1 MQRVHVVQDFPQPV
15 EELFAHLS
23 EQENL
28 ESLFGAKI
36 TRLSDGTDGTRNG
49 AGASRELKVGPLPG
63 FVETNT
69 EVIPDEL
76 IRYRI
81 TKGGVLKDHEGV
93 MRFSR
98 QGDRVAAGLHHRLRR
113 QGPGRR
119 PAREGHAHAQR
130 HQGAARAGRA
140 RRGRVVLTPQ
150 RRRSR
155 RRSAPG
161 RPRLVA
167 GRPATRSA
175 SCRARRRSPRR
186 RRRGAVAAT
195 GRGPSG
201 GTEVGSQ
208 VIGGAM
214 APLSAA
220 RRPGLSDP
228 STPRGGHG
236 PAQER
241 GAAGRIGATGRCSG

>member
-69 EVIPDEL
+69 EVVPDEL

-113 QGPGRR
+113 QGPGCR
-119 PAREGHAHAQR
+119 PAREGHAHAER

-140 RRGRVVLTPQ
+140 RRDRRRPDASAAAQQAAQRAVAAAA
-150 RRRSR
+150 RRRS
-155 RRSAPG
+155 
-161 RPRLVA
+161 
-167 GRPATRSA
+167 PATRSA

-186 RRRGAVAAT
+186 RSA
-195 GRGPSG
+195 GPSPRPG
-201 GTEVGSQ
+201 PGR
-208 VIGGAM
+208 A
-214 APLSAA
+214 AA
-220 RRPGLSDP
+220 RRPGPWCAAASWP
-228 STPRGGHG
+228 PYRRRAPR
-236 PAQER
+236 A
-241 GAAGRIGATGRCSG
+241 